1 MSTTSYPTYSL
12 PLIDINDCE
21 FEKMAEEL
29 TELRYVTYFVCK
41 LIFYDDAIII
51 TGSGMLF

>member
-1 MSTTSYPTYSL
+1 MSTTLYATYSL
-12 PLIDINDCE
+12 PLTDINDCE

-29 TELRYVTYFVCK
+29 TELWYATYFVCN

-51 TGSGMLF
+51 TGSGMVF